1 LDLIFLISL
10 NELLTPM
17 TKKIVLLD
25 GGMGQE
31 LIKRSGQ
38 KPTPLWSA
46 RVLLD
51 NPELVQELHSDFIKA
66 GAQVISLNNY
76 TATPFRLRRDASID
90 LFDEI
95 HQSAKTVAKAAKI
108 NSGKENIKIAG
119 SLGPVV
125 ASYKPELVP
134 SYSECL
140 HEYKKL
146 VKAQEDG
153 VDLFICET
161 MSTIREAKASVFA
174 ANETGL
180 PTCISFTLDDHN
192 PLMLRSGESLLD
204 AVKEMEPLN
213 VESIMINCSMPETIN
228 HAVPLLVNLFPRVG
242 AYANGFQSID
252 GLKAGGTVESLKARK
267 DLTPD
272 LYLKYALEWVDMGVS
287 IVGGCCEVGPKHIEV
302 IYNELLKNGFSFETI

>member
-1 LDLIFLISL
+1 MENYLLGLNAGGLLDLIFLISL

-95 HQSAKTVAKAAKI
+95 HQSAKTVAKA
-108 NSGKENIKIAG
+108 
-119 SLGPVV
+119 
-125 ASYKPELVP
+125 LVD
-134 SYSECL
+134 
-140 HEYKKL
+140 H
-146 VKAQEDG
+146 
-153 VDLFICET
+153 FICHYGIPKRLHSDQGGSFEGKVMKQFCT
-161 MSTIREAKASVFA
+161 MLGISKSRTTPYHPEVNGSTERM
-174 ANETGL
+174 NRTL
-180 PTCISFTLDDHN
+180 ISMLRTLD
-192 PLMLRSGESLLD
+192 PST
-204 AVKEMEPLN
+204 K
-213 VESIMINCSMPETIN
+213 
-228 HAVPLLVNLFPRVG
+228 
-242 AYANGFQSID
+242 
-252 GLKAGGTVESLKARK
+252 KTVERLRA
-267 DLTPD
+267 
-272 LYLKYALEWVDMGVS
+272 MVS
-287 IVGGCCEVGPKHIEV
+287 PCI
-302 IYNELLKNGFSFETI
+302 

>member
-1 LDLIFLISL
+1 
-10 NELLTPM
+10 M

-134 SYSECL
+134 S
-140 HEYKKL
+140 
-146 VKAQEDG
+146 
-153 VDLFICET
+153 
-161 MSTIREAKASVFA
+161 
-174 ANETGL
+174 
-180 PTCISFTLDDHN
+180 
-192 PLMLRSGESLLD
+192 
-204 AVKEMEPLN
+204 
-213 VESIMINCSMPETIN
+213 
-228 HAVPLLVNLFPRVG
+228 
-242 AYANGFQSID
+242 
-252 GLKAGGTVESLKARK
+252 
-267 DLTPD
+267 
-272 LYLKYALEWVDMGVS
+272 
-287 IVGGCCEVGPKHIEV
+287 
-302 IYNELLKNGFSFETI
+302 